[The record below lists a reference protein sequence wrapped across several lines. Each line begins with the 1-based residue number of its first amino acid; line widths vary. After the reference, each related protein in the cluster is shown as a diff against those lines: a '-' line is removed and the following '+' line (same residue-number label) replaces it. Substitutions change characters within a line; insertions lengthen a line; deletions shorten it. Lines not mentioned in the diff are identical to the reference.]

1 MNKYFSFNGKSGK
14 YTSSKNHQYLN
25 YSCAIETGDKWP
37 KFFNGSYRRPIRH
50 ASSEFNFGVTL
61 TPFSSAPLV
70 QALGLNRLNRTPC
83 LTAQYIDCNTPE
95 KFQNTALFLRLGL
108 LFTLFRT
115 ANGSR
120 RKHYSNR
127 RNLKTPGGGGSV
139 NVLIITWLRVHSSL
153 SAVSDCSNF
162 SGSMHVNGKHL
173 MPCFRR
179 ENSVF
184 KFL

>member
-25 YSCAIETGDKWP
+25 YSCAIQTGDKWP

-127 RNLKTPGGGGSV
+127 RNLKTPGGGGV
-139 NVLIITWLRVHSSL
+139 
-153 SAVSDCSNF
+153 
-162 SGSMHVNGKHL
+162 GKRL
-173 MPCFRR
+173 DNYVTKGALEPFCCQ
-179 ENSVF
+179 
-184 KFL
+184 